1 MLGLGELIFGLPGD
15 LGGFISLT
23 NLAVFFTLI
32 AFDSCFWIAIFFIR
46 GSFEGDMML
55 PLITGGAFLLASE
68 LLTFTTFLLFRKLQV
83 SVFDLEEDVS

>member
-1 MLGLGELIFGLPGD
+1 MLGLGELIFGVPGD
-15 LGGFISLT
+15 LVGFISLT
-23 NLAVFFTLI
+23 NLAVFFTLMG
-32 AFDSCFWIAIFFIR
+32 FDSSFWLAIFFIR

-68 LLTFTTFLLFRKLQV
+68 LLTFTTFLLFRKLLV